1 MLEREGSCQE
11 ENVEDAEERERHHWD
26 VVFKLGGR
34 MGSIAWMEEEL
45 SLLSSNHV
53 RLSSQ

>member
-11 ENVEDAEERERHHWD
+11 ENVEDAEERERHHWH

-34 MGSIAWMEEEL
+34 MGSTACMEEEL